1 MRRRLG
7 RVLNIPHIELA
18 VNFREVVPARQNQF
32 RWWFCGQ
39 RRKIEH
45 RFTLVADVKAEC
57 DPEPTHLNTS
67 DLRLS
72 HQRGTFTTEPIGL
85 SVSIGLRLQRAASAV
100 LQHSLISWVYPSAP
114 AKTGLQY
121 IELAVVFEQ
130 SQAVPPLPLF
140 VLSFKKGH
148 LQSNQHRKLLAPH
161 SRKCVGGRK

>member
-85 SVSIGLRLQRAASAV
+85 SVRSAFGFSVQRRQYCGILRSIGYAVRTGKKPDCNISNWQSSVSKAKLLRHFRCLF
-100 LQHSLISWVYPSAP
+100 YPSR
-114 AKTGLQY
+114 
-121 IELAVVFEQ
+121 
-130 SQAVPPLPLF
+130 
-140 VLSFKKGH
+140 KGT
-148 LQSNQHRKLLAPH
+148 SNRT
-161 SRKCVGGRK
+161 SIVNC